1 MKIYLY
7 QIVILVISSYMLFL
21 SVRGYLTREP
31 GQTLFKFMVRL
42 TVWGGMA
49 FTAIYPNIT
58 RLIARFMGIDDNINA
73 VILIGFIFTFLII
86 FKLMSAIDKIEQ
98 NISELTRK
106 IALKDLPRQ
115 IKRIESQEKKFHHPL
130 SENE

>member
-1 MKIYLY
+1 
-7 QIVILVISSYMLFL
+7 MLFL
-21 SVRGYLTREP
+21 SIRGFLIREP

-42 TVWGGMA
+42 AVWGGMA
-49 FTAIYPNIT
+49 VTAIYPNLT
-58 RLIARFMGIDDNINA
+58 RLIARFMGIEDNINA

-106 IALKDLPRQ
+106 IALKDLD
-115 IKRIESQEKKFHHPL
+115 SQVVKVSKKVDRA
-130 SENE
+130 